1 MSEVEEEGSSPPV
14 LIRGESTVTNQGRNP
29 TCWNHS
35 ASKILTRLIFR
46 TLDLTYVESP
56 ECDELYDNT
65 LYDPN
70 DVAGILTDAE
80 EKCKDKGE
88 DKKNTYL
95 KLLVTLFFT
104 HMSME
109 YLGCLA
115 DYNDGVT
122 FRSNPFNYFL
132 TILNGE
138 TPIVRHISDFYKTR
152 IGQQFNIESKPIIL
166 DLLKTVKHRSKFL
179 VVSFPMSKYDISS
192 TEDKLKEVLNKGLY
206 VSLNINYGIGE
217 FKKFFFGYRDD
228 EFMKPIAKTIKE
240 HSKITHTMT
249 IINYYYT
256 TDKNDKRTMMLII
269 KNSWGKDWGLNGTIH
284 YSLND
289 LLELRPY
296 FAYIQPSNL
305 SILSDT
311 IKLKDVEENEDVFDI
326 FEVDENESLLFDA
339 VSSKD
344 EDRIDRVNKLLEKG
358 VNINAQNLAGDGV
371 LYMAIDNDDKDMVS
385 FLLDIPDIDV
395 NIVNELN
402 WTPLCFAIYVRE
414 PDIVDMLLKKG
425 ADVNIQP
432 EGSTL
437 LTLAKAR
444 GTYAKNKKN
453 GDKIIKMLTDAGVT
467 ETTEDNEDDEG
478 AGKKGGKRKTTK
490 RRKCKKSKKNKNK
503 KRMRIRTRKIV

>member
-1 MSEVEEEGSSPPV
+1 MSEIEQDDASPPV

-46 TLDLTYVESP
+46 TLNLSYEESP

-65 LYDPN
+65 QYDPN
-70 DVAGILTDAE
+70 DVARILTDAE
-80 EKCKDKGE
+80 EKCKDKE
-88 DKKNTYL
+88 NAYL

-115 DYNDGVT
+115 DYNDNVI

-132 TILNGE
+132 TILNGK

-152 IGQQFNIESKPIIL
+152 IGQQFNKESKSIIL
-166 DLLKTVKHRSKFL
+166 DLLKTVKHRSKFM
-179 VVSFPMSKYDISS
+179 VKSFPMSKYNISS
-192 TEDKLKEVLNKGLY
+192 TENTLKDVLDKGLY

-217 FKKFFFGYRDD
+217 FKKFFKGYRDD

-240 HSKITHTMT
+240 HSNINHSMT
-249 IINYYYT
+249 VINYYYT
-256 TDKNDKRTMMLII
+256 ISKSGERTMMLII

-296 FAYIQPSNL
+296 FAYIGPLDL

-311 IKLKDVEENEDVFDI
+311 IKVKDVEENEDVFDI
-326 FEVDENESLLFDA
+326 FEVDEKESLLFDA

-414 PDIVDMLLKKG
+414 PDIVDILLKKG

-432 EGSTL
+432 KGSTL

-444 GTYAKNKKN
+444 AVYAKDKKN
-453 GDKIIKMLTDAGVT
+453 GDKIIKMLTDAGAT
-467 ETTEDNEDDEG
+467 EHAEDAEDTEE
-478 AGKKGGKRKTTK
+478 KGGKRKTKK
-490 RRKCKKSKKNKNK
+490 RRKYKKSKKNKKYK
-503 KRMRIRTRKIV
+503 KSRTRTRKIV